1 VSVAGRF
8 TKTAQRELYCEDYT
22 DKLAATPV
30 EELKYLGI
38 ALYGSKKSVNRL
50 VGNLPLLC

>member
-1 VSVAGRF
+1 MLVVDF